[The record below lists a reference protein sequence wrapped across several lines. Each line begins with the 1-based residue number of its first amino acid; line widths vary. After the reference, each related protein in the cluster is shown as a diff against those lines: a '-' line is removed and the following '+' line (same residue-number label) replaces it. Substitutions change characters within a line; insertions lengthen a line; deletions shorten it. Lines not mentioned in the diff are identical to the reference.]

1 MSTRV
6 GTGIRKLNNNAEIE
20 LLKREISTLRN
31 ENEILTI
38 EKADLEK
45 LPEELSQKVK
55 ELTAQVDA
63 LIIEKTSLENQVKEL
78 TETKETKK
86 SKKDEEKASE

>member
-6 GTGIRKLNNNAEIE
+6 GTGIIKLNNNVEIE
-20 LLKREISTLRN
+20 LLKREISTLRT
-31 ENEILTI
+31 ENEILTT

-55 ELTAQVDA
+55 IGRAHV
-63 LIIEKTSLENQVKEL
+63 
-78 TETKETKK
+78 
-86 SKKDEEKASE
+86 